1 MLFLKLPF
9 AVKPGLTDS
18 RFCEDAKPYRLN
30 IYVPKLVKVV
40 ALVRIDRLS
49 RVWFAKLNRM
59 LFFKLPLPLSQVS
72 LIQDFAKMLSNIG
85 LL

>member
-1 MLFLKLPF
+1 MALLEMLFLKLPF

-30 IYVPKLVKVV
+30 FYVPKLVKVV

-49 RVWFAKLNRM
+49 RVWCG
-59 LFFKLPLPLSQVS
+59 QVC
-72 LIQDFAKMLSNIG
+72 
-85 LL
+85 

>member
-1 MLFLKLPF
+1 MRRNREGDSGQTGPVLFAGSNKTELGNFFSADTPLPF

-30 IYVPKLVKVV
+30 FYVPKLVKVV

-49 RVWFAKLNRM
+49 RVWH
-59 LFFKLPLPLSQVS
+59 
-72 LIQDFAKMLSNIG
+72 G
-85 LL
+85 